1 MLAEWTGLEPATPG
15 VTGRYSNQLNYH
27 SMSDWLINSAPF
39 RAARIIA
46 REGRQGL
53 QFDVYSSDYLAMTD
67 NGTLNTLWSQAMVAG
82 FVAAGVKRAVIS
94 PGSRSTP
101 LALAMLRQSGLLC
114 EVTVDER
121 AAAFFAL
128 GIAKASQRPVLLLA
142 TSGTAP
148 ANWLPAVIEANLAG
162 VPLILISADRPPEL
176 QGCGTNQTVDQINLF
191 GPQVRASHRL
201 GTPHEGFE
209 PAYLQRLA
217 ARVYE
222 QAIWP
227 HPGPV
232 HINQPFREPLIPQGN
247 MPASDVPA
255 EINIRQPL
263 LCPTPEAIQE
273 VCRAI
278 AGRPGVIVC
287 GQLPEE
293 PRFSQAISALAA
305 QLDCPILA
313 EPLSNLRYGKHDQSH
328 TVVRYNTWLSD
339 SVTVDNL
346 RPEWVLRFGAYPVT
360 RNLQN
365 YAASAPVQIVVEP
378 WPRWSDPAQRM
389 SHLLRAD
396 PAAFCSALVA
406 ALPLPCPASWRRTF
420 AELEANAR
428 PTELVEHIAV
438 IIDQLL
444 ENHAVFVGNSL
455 AIRQLDTH
463 SGSGKKVLHFY
474 GNRGASGIDGN
485 ISTALGIAA
494 EHGQVLALLGDLTT
508 QHDIGG
514 LVLAQGRD
522 VVIVTV
528 NNAGG
533 GIFDL
538 LPQAALPEFEKGWRT
553 PQQINFEHAALCFG
567 LSYARAE
574 NAETLRGALS
584 AAISKGGPHLIE
596 LMLD

>member
-1 MLAEWTGLEPATPG
+1 
-15 VTGRYSNQLNYH
+15 
-27 SMSDWLINSAPF
+27 
-39 RAARIIA
+39 
-46 REGRQGL
+46 
-53 QFDVYSSDYLAMTD
+53 MTD
-67 NGTLNTLWSQAMVAG
+67 NGTLNYIWSQAMVAG
-82 FVAAGVKRAVIS
+82 FVAAGVRRAVIS

-101 LALAMLRQSGLLC
+101 LALAMLRQRGLLC

-121 AAAFFAL
+121 SAAFFAL

-148 ANWLPAVIEANLAG
+148 ANWLPAVIEASQAG

-176 QGCGTNQTVDQINLF
+176 QGCGANQTVDQINLF
-191 GPQVRASHRL
+191 GAQVRASHAL
-201 GTPHEGFE
+201 GVPHEGFD

-217 ARVYE
+217 ARVFE
-222 QAIWP
+222 QASWP

-232 HINQPFREPLIPQGN
+232 HINQPFREPLIPVGN
-247 MPASDVPA
+247 MPIADEAVK
-255 EINIRQPL
+255 IHLRQPL
-263 LCPTPEAIQE
+263 LYPTPEAIQS
-273 VCRAI
+273 VCQAI

-287 GQLPEE
+287 GQLPEA
-293 PRFSQAISALAA
+293 PHFPQAISALAA
-305 QLDCPILA
+305 QLDCPIFA
-313 EPLSNLRYGKHDQSH
+313 EPLSNLRFGLHDPSH
-328 TVVRYNTWLSD
+328 LAVRYNTWLGDTAAVSK
-339 SVTVDNL
+339 L
-346 RPEWVLRFGAYPVT
+346 QPEWVLRFGAYPVT

-365 YAASAPVQIVVEP
+365 YVASAPVQIVVEP
-378 WPRWSDPAQRM
+378 WPRWSDPAQQIT
-389 SHLLRAD
+389 HLLRAD
-396 PAAFCSALVA
+396 PTAFCA
-406 ALPLPCPASWRRTF
+406 ALLAASPPPCPAGWLPAF
-420 AELEANAR
+420 VELETNAR
-428 PTELVEHIAV
+428 PAELVEHIAV
-438 IIDQLL
+438 ILDFLP
-444 ENHAVFVGNSL
+444 ENHAIFIGNSL

-485 ISTALGIAA
+485 VSTALGIAA

-514 LVLAQGRD
+514 LALAQGRD

-538 LPQAALPEFEKGWRT
+538 LPQAALPEFEQGWRT

-574 NAETLRGALS
+574 NAEALRNAL
-584 AAISKGGPHLIE
+584 AEAIRQGGPHLIE
-596 LMLD
+596 LMLA

>member
-1 MLAEWTGLEPATPG
+1 
-15 VTGRYSNQLNYH
+15 
-27 SMSDWLINSAPF
+27 
-39 RAARIIA
+39 
-46 REGRQGL
+46 
-53 QFDVYSSDYLAMTD
+53 MTD
-67 NGTLNTLWSQAMVAG
+67 NGTLNSLWSQAIVAG

-101 LALAMLRQSGLLC
+101 LALALLGQSGLLC
-114 EVTVDER
+114 DVTVDER
-121 AAAFFAL
+121 SAAFFAL
-128 GIAKASQRPVLLLA
+128 GIAKASHRPVLLLA

-148 ANWLPAVIEANLAG
+148 ANWMPAVMEANLSR

-176 QGCGTNQTVDQINLF
+176 QACGANQTVDQVNLF
-191 GPQVRASHRL
+191 GVQVRASHAL
-201 GTPHEGFE
+201 GAPHEGFD
-209 PAYLQRLA
+209 PAYLHRLA
-217 ARVYE
+217 ARVCE

-247 MPASDVPA
+247 LLASDVPA
-255 EINIRQPL
+255 EIYIRQPL
-263 LCPTPEAIQE
+263 LSPTPGDIQE
-273 VCRAI
+273 VCRVI

-287 GQLPEE
+287 GELPES
-293 PRFSQAISALAA
+293 PDFPFAISALAA
-305 QLDCPILA
+305 QLVCPILA
-313 EPLSNLRYGKHDQSH
+313 EPLSNLRFGPHDLSH
-328 TVVRYNTWLSD
+328 VAVRYNAWLSD
-339 SVTVDNL
+339 SASQARV
-346 RPEWVLRFGAYPVT
+346 RPEWVLRFGAFPVT

-365 YAASAPVQIVVEP
+365 YVASATVQIVVQP
-378 WPRWSDPAQRM
+378 WPRWSDPAQRVTHM
-389 SHLLRAD
+389 LRSD
-396 PAAFCSALVA
+396 PTAFCKALIA
-406 ALPLPCPASWRRTF
+406 ALSQSCTAGWQRTF
-420 AELEANAR
+420 VEIEEGAQPAEK
-428 PTELVEHIAV
+428 VEHIAA
-438 IIDQLL
+438 ILDHLP

-463 SGSGKKVLHFY
+463 SGCGNKALHFY

-485 ISTALGIAA
+485 ISTAMGIAA

-514 LVLAQGRD
+514 LALAQGRD

-567 LSYARAE
+567 LSYVRAE
-574 NAETLRGALS
+574 NAEDLRSALS

-596 LMLD
+596 LMLA